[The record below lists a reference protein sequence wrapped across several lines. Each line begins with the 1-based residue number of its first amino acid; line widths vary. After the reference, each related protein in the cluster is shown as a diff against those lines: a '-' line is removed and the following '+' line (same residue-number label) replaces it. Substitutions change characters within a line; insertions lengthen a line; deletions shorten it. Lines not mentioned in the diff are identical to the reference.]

1 MALKIDTEIVKTSMT
16 EVLMQQVE
24 NFNTGTNGAISLS
37 SHYIMGDSQDYSKL
51 AEIAN
56 LVGRRDITADT
67 AATVKALNS
76 IDSKSVVC
84 YFSTGSIEFKKVDA
98 RRYGSDV
105 NAFSAAI
112 GEQIG
117 VGFVNYMLNR
127 GIYAVRAAIEAN
139 QATLAAGDG
148 TTTATYTL
156 LNTALSKFGDAS
168 GSIVAWVMNGKVFHD
183 IVGDGLAN
191 IKTDNVA
198 GGIVATGTTGTL
210 GRPAFVTDA
219 AGLTMKDIATG
230 TADTTSILGLTRGA
244 LEIAET
250 EAREIFA
257 ETVGGK
263 ENLVSRI
270 QGESDVL
277 ITVKGYTYGGTDN
290 PTDAVL
296 GAKANWS
303 QSATDKKATAGVL
316 INVL

>member
-1 MALKIDTEIVKTSMT
+1 MALKIDTEIVKTAMT
-16 EVLMQQVE
+16 EVLMQNIN
-24 NFNTGTNGAISLS
+24 NFNAGTNGAISLS
-37 SHYIMGDSQDYSKL
+37 SHYIMGDSADYSKL

-56 LVGRRDITADT
+56 LVGRRDIAADT
-67 AATVKALNS
+67 DATVKSLNS
-76 IDSKSVVC
+76 ADSKSVIC

-105 NAFSAAI
+105 NAFSMAI

-117 VGFVNYMLNR
+117 VGFMNYMLNR
-127 GIYAVRAAIEAN
+127 GIFAVRAAIEAN
-139 QATLAAGDG
+139 KATLAAGDG
-148 TTTATYTL
+148 TGTATYTL
-156 LNTALSKFGDAS
+156 LNTGLSKFGDAS

-191 IKTDNVA
+191 VHTDNVA
-198 GGIVATGTTGTL
+198 GNIIATGTTATL

-219 AGLTMKDIATG
+219 DGLTMKDISTG
-230 TADTTSILGLTRGA
+230 LVDTTSILGLTANA

-250 EAREIFA
+250 EAREIFS

-263 ENLVSRI
+263 ENLKLRV

-277 ITVKGYTYGGTDN
+277 VTVKGYSYAGTDN

-296 GAKANWS
+296 GLASNWT
-303 QSATDKKATAGVL
+303 QSATDVKSTAGVL